1 MAITFNPSSYSTNN
15 PIPDRNGMLKAFSA
29 INADMAA
36 IQQDLEAHPPNI
48 ADARKKLADMMS
60 QAQAMNTEAN
70 GDMAA
75 LPAIQQMIGVI
86 QNMQALLNANPPD
99 VKGCLTLL
107 NDNGVIHSDL
117 SAIFQVITSDPP
129 VPVPGQPNYADLLK
143 QELLLGKYLEEFMED
158 LKKGDYNAADTI
170 YGYVLTAA
178 SKLYADANNDPAIAP
193 EIAKLLGSISDMR
206 QLFLSGDYQGCL
218 DVLKQLGFQP
228 R

>member
-1 MAITFNPSSYSTNN
+1 MAITFDPSSYSAYASV
-15 PIPDRNGMLKAFSA
+15 PDRDAMLKAFSA

-36 IQQDLEAHPPNI
+36 VQQDLEANPPNI
-48 ADARKKLADMMS
+48 ADARAKLADMMS

-75 LPAIQQMIGVI
+75 LPAIQEMIGVI
-86 QNMQALLNANPPD
+86 QNLQTLLNEKNPD

-107 NDNGVIHSDL
+107 GNNGVIHGDL

-129 VPVPGQPNYADLLK
+129 VPVPGQPNYADMLT
-143 QELLLGKYLEEFMED
+143 QELLLGKYLEEFYED

-178 SKLYADANNDPAIAP
+178 SKLYTDANNDPSIAP
-193 EIAKLLGSISDMR
+193 EIAKLLGTINDMH

-218 DVLKQLGFQP
+218 ALLKQLGI
-228 R
+228 

>member
-1 MAITFNPSSYSTNN
+1 MAITFNPSSYLTNN

-29 INADMAA
+29 IQNDMAA

-48 ADARKKLADMMS
+48 ADAQKKLADMMS

-75 LPAIQQMIGVI
+75 LPAIQEMIGVI
-86 QNMQALLNANPPD
+86 QNLQALLSGNPPD
-99 VKGCLTLL
+99 VNGCLTLL
-107 NDNGVIHSDL
+107 NENGVIHDDL

-129 VPVPGQPNYADLLK
+129 VPVPGQPNYADILT
-143 QELLLGKYLEEFMED
+143 QELLLGKYLQEFMED

-178 SKLYADANNDPAIAP
+178 AKLYTDANNDPSIAP
-193 EIAKLLGSISDMR
+193 EIAKLLGSINDMR

-228 R
+228 N